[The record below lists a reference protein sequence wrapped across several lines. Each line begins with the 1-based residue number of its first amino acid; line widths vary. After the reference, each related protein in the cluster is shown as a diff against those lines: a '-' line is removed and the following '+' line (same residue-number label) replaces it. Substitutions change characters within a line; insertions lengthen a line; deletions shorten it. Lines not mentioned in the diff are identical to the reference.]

1 VAYPLTSRKLK
12 MFKKVFVAI
21 TLAAC
26 VTGLSLSGCGGPGE
40 VKTKGTLKSQTDMG
54 KDTSGNDKG
63 MEQEAPQGTGLMD

>member
-1 VAYPLTSRKLK
+1 

-40 VKTKGTLKSQTDMG
+40 VTTKGSLKSQTDMG
-54 KDTSGNDKG
+54 KDTSGNAKDL
-63 MEQEAPQGTGLMD
+63 EQEAPQGTGMMD